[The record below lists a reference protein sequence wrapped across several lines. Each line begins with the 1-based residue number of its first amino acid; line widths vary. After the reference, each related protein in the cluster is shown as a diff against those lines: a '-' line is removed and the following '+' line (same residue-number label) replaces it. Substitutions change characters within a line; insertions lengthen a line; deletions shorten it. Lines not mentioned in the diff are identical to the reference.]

1 MSNGKDKSGSINH
14 NVSAQDETAMF
25 EEWWNAARC
34 MSGDALF
41 KPFARVHLVKP
52 QVKVAIES
60 PDFNILLQIKQ
71 VLAALTNLSECDV
84 IAAYSIYM
92 HHKW

>member
-1 MSNGKDKSGSINH
+1 
-14 NVSAQDETAMF
+14 
-25 EEWWNAARC
+25 

-60 PDFNILLQIKQ
+60 PDFNILLQINQ
-71 VLAALTNLSECDV
+71 VLAALTNLSECEV

-92 HHKW
+92 HHK